1 MHCRRELPCGRAP
14 RGATA
19 PTAAAGRQAPPRAL
33 PALVPVGSEPGE
45 LPPAA
50 HPDDQVAVAVA
61 EAISLSGAFLRLA
74 REARPQLAWRCE
86 GVGTA
91 LADALLRRYSRK
103 SCAGPPAWVL
113 RPLAGQHLFSVPPG
127 AGRGPARGQLQ

>member
-1 MHCRRELPCGRAP
+1 MAAMRRR
-14 RGATA
+14 
-19 PTAAAGRQAPPRAL
+19 RAL
-33 PALVPVGSEPGE
+33 PALMPVGSERGE

-61 EAISLSGAFLRLA
+61 EAINLSAAFLRLV

-91 LADALLRRYSRK
+91 LADALRRYFK
-103 SCAGPPAWVL
+103 EVL
-113 RPLAGQHLFSVPPG
+113 
-127 AGRGPARGQLQ
+127 

>member
-1 MHCRRELPCGRAP
+1 MQCRREPPPDSRTSRRYCSDRC
-14 RGATA
+14 RM
-19 PTAAAGRQAPPRAL
+19 AAMRRRRAL
-33 PALVPVGSEPGE
+33 PALVSLGSEHAQ

-61 EAISLSGAFLRLA
+61 EAINLSGAFLRLT

-91 LADALLRRYSRK
+91 LADALRRYFK
-103 SCAGPPAWVL
+103 EVL
-113 RPLAGQHLFSVPPG
+113 
-127 AGRGPARGQLQ
+127 

>member
-1 MHCRRELPCGRAP
+1 MECRGELPPDSRAS
-14 RGATA
+14 RRYCSDRCRM
-19 PTAAAGRQAPPRAL
+19 AAMRRRQAL
-33 PALVPVGSEPGE
+33 PALVPVGSERGE

-61 EAISLSGAFLRLA
+61 EAINLSGAFLRLA

-91 LADALLRRYSRK
+91 LADALRRYFK
-103 SCAGPPAWVL
+103 EVL
-113 RPLAGQHLFSVPPG
+113 
-127 AGRGPARGQLQ
+127 